1 MVVQRRASCQTRC
14 GHTLSVRTPS
24 RSCEYRAGVYWPA
37 SCVYTCELRFCRI
50 VLTLDHPLLIAVS
63 YTTGWQRGSR
73 KGLLLVQP
81 TYPYLPHTLLLRGK
95 PIYRVDC
102 SSSRLA
108 CCRAQKMS
116 HLTARPLAEL
126 HKLATSLE
134 EVAFSKAQGNQ
145 VSLVVELSTSMC
157 SQVASCLTRF
167 VPVQEQ
173 YVNILSKRMKKL
185 EANQSGLAAQ
195 QTNSAPQ
202 VQQPTLYQQ
211 PQELAHAQQLQ
222 LQQQAQQQHLLQQQ
236 RHQQQMLMQRS
247 QQQQQQQHNMQAQP
261 QTMAS
266 SAGSHDDE
274 QFAQMS
280 DVFGLYNSA
289 ATAPTGSQQ
298 PVSQAFTHAQAQNLP
313 QQQQQAMQMPQ
324 IPRQVPDQVKQQQQ
338 QAQQQQRQYQ
348 QQLLQQQQMR
358 QQQLKQQQQQQQQQ
372 LRLQQQQ
379 QLQQRQQQVQQQHT
393 WQQPHTQQQQQL
405 TQQAGSGMSSADSEN
420 QARMSQFWEVQG
432 RIRDQYLYQLQMLH
446 NDPVMRSARV
456 SDKFKVRLSDPE
468 YTTNVTTHFTKEMV

>member
-1 MVVQRRASCQTRC
+1 
-14 GHTLSVRTPS
+14 
-24 RSCEYRAGVYWPA
+24 
-37 SCVYTCELRFCRI
+37 
-50 VLTLDHPLLIAVS
+50 
-63 YTTGWQRGSR
+63 
-73 KGLLLVQP
+73 
-81 TYPYLPHTLLLRGK
+81 
-95 PIYRVDC
+95 
-102 SSSRLA
+102 
-108 CCRAQKMS
+108 MS

-167 VPVQEQ
+167 VRVQEQ

-236 RHQQQMLMQRS
+236 QHQQQMLMQRS
-247 QQQQQQQHNMQAQP
+247 QQQQQQQGHNMQAQP

-289 ATAPTGSQQ
+289 AMAPAGSQQ

-338 QAQQQQRQYQ
+338 QAQQQHRQYQ

-358 QQQLKQQQQQQQQQ
+358 QQQFKQQQQQQ

-379 QLQQRQQQVQQQHT
+379 QQQLQQRQQQQQQHA
-393 WQQPHTQQQQQL
+393 WQQPQQQL
-405 TQQAGSGMSSADSEN
+405 TQQPGSGMSSAESDN

-456 SDKFKVRLSDPE
+456 SDKFKVRLSHPE
-468 YTTNVTTHFTKEMV
+468 YTTNVPTHFTKEMV